1 MVVVPGE
8 RIHVRGSS
16 RVTILIILVNV
27 LVYFY
32 TSYPNLFLE
41 STNESIY
48 LLGFTPATLFTNP
61 LQGVARIFTAMFTHA
76 GLFHIFFN
84 MYFLWLFGRRVES
97 IIGSWRYLL
106 LYLTSGIAAVLFH
119 VAIIPVGGYDS
130 LVVPAVGAS
139 GAISGV
145 LGSYLLM
152 FPNTRL
158 MWCMSF
164 LFLPY
169 CFPVSTSVFLLIW
182 FAEQVLYGYLRLGGV
197 AYFAHVGGFVAG
209 IALTYIAT
217 KSIIEQYKSSYTY
230 DYIYGWLEEIGI
242 VFRRPRGLGK
252 IAKTILTVL
261 LLLVAAGFAYGLYF
275 INTTPPLTYLLNVS
289 ANGSNDTVS
298 LVVYQG
304 SVDVSYSSVDSVRI
318 LLNRLT
324 PVLYNPSL
332 ANTSETYDKNYNVNI
347 QGIRVPIHL
356 RMNAVYDEVGVMRYG
371 SGEMYTRV
379 VNIDMYG
386 NAVIGD
392 AISID
397 FVLDSMRLNTVPF
410 LSIGGVLALGITIYS
425 VLSLRRADEIAMVT
439 EEAPSLP
446 YY

>member
-1 MVVVPGE
+1 M
-8 RIHVRGSS
+8 
-16 RVTILIILVNV
+16 
-27 LVYFY
+27 
-32 TSYPNLFLE
+32 
-41 STNESIY
+41 
-48 LLGFTPATLFTNP
+48 
-61 LQGVARIFTAMFTHA
+61 
-76 GLFHIFFN
+76 
-84 MYFLWLFGRRVES
+84 
-97 IIGSWRYLL
+97 
-106 LYLTSGIAAVLFH
+106 
-119 VAIIPVGGYDS
+119 
-130 LVVPAVGAS
+130 
-139 GAISGV
+139 
-145 LGSYLLM
+145 
-152 FPNTRL
+152 
-158 MWCMSF
+158 
-164 LFLPY
+164 
-169 CFPVSTSVFLLIW
+169 
-182 FAEQVLYGYLRLGGV
+182 
-197 AYFAHVGGFVAG
+197 
-209 IALTYIAT
+209 
-217 KSIIEQYKSSYTY
+217 
-230 DYIYGWLEEIGI
+230 
-242 VFRRPRGLGK
+242 
-252 IAKTILTVL
+252 
-261 LLLVAAGFAYGLYF
+261 AAGFAYGLYF

-298 LVVYQG
+298 LVVYQS

-439 EEAPSLP
+439 GEAPSLP